1 MTLNAK
7 LTKLEEILNGYG
19 QMLVA
24 LSGGVD
30 SVFLLSFAHKIWS
43 DDRVAALTAD
53 GPHFAPDEV
62 DYAQHLCDTLG
73 ISHKRLSMDHVM
85 QILENN
91 PKDRC
96 YHCKKEIFSMLKQ
109 RADMAGSVLADG
121 TNLDDMDDYRPG
133 YRALQELSIA
143 NPLKEAGLTKVEI
156 RAALEMLAKEDD
168 IMAAAL
174 TLPDGM
180 KMWEKP
186 AFACLASRVPYGQQ
200 ITAEKLTA
208 IYKAE
213 VFLRELGFT
222 QIRVRHHGDVA
233 RIEVPPQDRCR
244 FFDEAFMDKVNDG
257 IRSCGFRF
265 AALDLGGYKMGNL
278 NSAVTETQ
286 EEKNHD

>member
-1 MTLNAK
+1 MILSEK
-7 LTKLEEILNGYG
+7 LTRLEEILNGYG

-30 SVFLLSFAHKIWS
+30 SVFLLTFAHKLWR

-62 DYAQHLCDTLG
+62 DYAQQLCDRLG
-73 ISHKRLSMDHVM
+73 ISHKRLPMDHVM
-85 QILENN
+85 PIIEDN

-96 YHCKKEIFSMLKQ
+96 YHCKKEIFSLLKQ
-109 RADMAGSVLADG
+109 RADMVGSVLADG

-133 YRALQELSIA
+133 YRALQELGIA
-143 NPLKEAGLTKVEI
+143 NPLKDAGLTKAEI
-156 RAALEMLAKEDD
+156 RAALKMLAKDD
-168 IMAAAL
+168 EVLAAAL

-180 KMWEKP
+180 KIWEKP
-186 AFACLASRVPYGQQ
+186 AFACLASRVPYGET
-200 ITAEKLTA
+200 ITADKLEA

-233 RIEVPPQDRCR
+233 RIEVLPQDRCR
-244 FFDEAFMDKVNDG
+244 FFDEAFMDKVNSG
-257 IRSCGFRF
+257 IRECGFRF

-278 NSAVTETQ
+278 N
-286 EEKNHD
+286 